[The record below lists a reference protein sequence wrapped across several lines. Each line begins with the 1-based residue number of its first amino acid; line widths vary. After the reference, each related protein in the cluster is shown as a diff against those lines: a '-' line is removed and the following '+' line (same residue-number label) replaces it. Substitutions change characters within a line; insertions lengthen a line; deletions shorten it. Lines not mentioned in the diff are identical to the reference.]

1 MFIYALVS
9 KCLPRIF
16 SVQIGVSARLCIW
29 ETLTGSTGCVNKGGG
44 FLSVF
49 GGSYFWSFIS
59 HVYSGL
65 GEAFWTPRSPVFLS
79 RLAFTPIME
88 GSFPRGED
96 LLALRGSPLGSM
108 SFLNWCVFIILVFR
122 PSSDPEI
129 DLGVPALRMLGTGGT
144 QHCRRFVSW
153 QMYVTVM
160 PLHIVSLVSIKAFFF
175 MLFFLWGIS
184 SFSFSFSG
192 QLNELF
198 GVILKLWI
206 SGCQKQRSHQPQRES
221 KERKMDVIAY
231 EM

>member
-9 KCLPRIF
+9 KCLPRIL

-59 HVYSGL
+59 RVYSGL

-79 RLAFTPIME
+79 RLPLWKAF
-88 GSFPRGED
+88 FPGGRIFLHSCRGYIH
-96 LLALRGSPLGSM
+96 GSPLGSM
-108 SFLNWCVFIILVFR
+108 SFLNWCVFIISVFR

-153 QMYVTVM
+153 QTHVTVM
-160 PLHIVSLVSIKAFFF
+160 PLHMVSLVSIKAFFF
-175 MLFFLWGIS
+175 YVIFLMGNKLFFVLLPAKWVVWS
-184 SFSFSFSG
+184 HFEVMD
-192 QLNELF
+192 QWLP
-198 GVILKLWI
+198 KTT
-206 SGCQKQRSHQPQRES
+206 RSPAPEG
-221 KERKMDVIAY
+221 E
-231 EM
+231 

>member
-9 KCLPRIF
+9 KCLPRIL

-59 HVYSGL
+59 RVYSGL

-88 GSFPRGED
+88 GFFPRGED
-96 LLALRGSPLGSM
+96 LLALLQRLHSWQPTGVHVIFKLMRLHHLGFP
-108 SFLNWCVFIILVFR
+108 SFQR
-122 PSSDPEI
+122 PRNRSRC
-129 DLGVPALRMLGTGGT
+129 ARMLGTGGT
-144 QHCRRFVSW
+144 QHCWRFVSW
-153 QMYVTVM
+153 QTHVTVM
-160 PLHIVSLVSIKAFFF
+160 PLHMVSLVSIKAFFF

-184 SFSFSFSG
+184 SFSF
-192 QLNELF
+192 
-198 GVILKLWI
+198 
-206 SGCQKQRSHQPQRES
+206 
-221 KERKMDVIAY
+221 
-231 EM
+231 